1 MPQTLQDLKN
11 KQKYGRNGQPS
22 LLLNLDEVLDLVQ
35 RCSRNLLDKPSFTR
49 KSVET
54 IYKQAN
60 GHASAVMSLLVA
72 LVAVR
77 HDLLQE
83 VSKTDVIRSRKMK
96 AAV

>member
-1 MPQTLQDLKN
+1 M
-11 KQKYGRNGQPS
+11 GENGQPS

-49 KSVET
+49 KLVET
-54 IYKQAN
+54 IYKQTN
-60 GHASAVMSLLVA
+60 GHAGAVMSLLVA

-83 VSKTDVIRSRKMK
+83 ASKTDVSSDQER
-96 AAV
+96 